1 MARYRN
7 PIARGGDFADPFVM
21 RHDGTYYLYATNP
34 DVRCWRSRDLVTW
47 EALGPTIGPD
57 VFPGLV
63 PFAPEV
69 VYDNGAFFMYTSPS
83 GQGHTVLRSD
93 FPTGPFVPVSPNV
106 GHAIDGH
113 VFADEDGRRYFY
125 WAGDEGIWGCEL
137 VAPAEFGEPVLTGI
151 HMNGWTEGPFVDRRD
166 GWYRMTLTGNH
177 YLSPGYRIDAAWST
191 DPLRGWRPDPLNP
204 LLVST
209 HGDLTGLGHSSS
221 VVGPDLVST
230 WIVFHN
236 FNPDASRDLDLDRQ
250 VSLGRSIQVLGPT
263 RSAPAPEPPDD
274 VLTEHPEARG
284 AWIALV
290 GELAPDGAHL
300 VLQGTG
306 GGDAR
311 ARWDVATGATWTA
324 ELCLTGDGA
333 PFLADQTFGD
343 TLLQLPERLDPRVLH
358 EWRIEVAA
366 GSARVLVDRL
376 HVATVACSP
385 DATLGVGARSGR
397 VDISHAAITRRSPR
411 DADRSSPKPIPG
423 RYWAALGVDGP
434 RPASRLTDDMVVP
447 ERIRLEVGTSIAYE
461 WDVAR
466 PAPVRVHLAGQFAVG
481 DELALEVDGV
491 AHRVSASR
499 ATTLLT
505 LDIGLTGARPRV
517 TLDGVRGTPVIDLIT
532 VAPMPHPG
540 PPEVTDKRL
549 SGTDKRV
556 FPGLYDDTEI
566 AARVV
571 VEFLAAD
578 SHADLLVRAT
588 QLTDGGEGDDPVLGT
603 DFFLGYSVQLHPD
616 RVVLARHDF
625 AERVLATY
633 PAPLLPSASH
643 DLVVRALGGT
653 LTVELDGRVILE
665 VDDALP
671 HVLGHVGMRTGNAR
685 LHVESLRFES
695 GGRSPAS
702 G

>member
-1 MARYRN
+1 MARHRN

-21 RHDGTYYLYATNP
+21 RHDGVYYLYATNP

-47 EALGPTIGPD
+47 EALGPTIAPD
-57 VFPGLV
+57 TFPGLV

-93 FPTGPFVPVSPNV
+93 APAGPFVAVSPNV

-137 VAPAEFGEPVLTGI
+137 LGPAEFGEAVLTGI

-204 LLVST
+204 VLVST
-209 HGDLTGLGHSSS
+209 QGDLTGLGHSSS

-236 FNPDASRDLDLDRQ
+236 FNPDATRDLDLDRQ

-263 RSAPAPEPPDD
+263 RSAPSPEPPDEQ
-274 VLTEHPEARG
+274 LGAQQPEALE
-284 AWIALV
+284 AWTALA
-290 GELAPDGAHL
+290 GGLTTDGPHL
-300 VLQGTG
+300 LVEGT
-306 GGDAR
+306 AAL
-311 ARWDVATGATWTA
+311 ARWEVATAETWTA
-324 ELCLTGDGA
+324 ELSLTGDGGAALIA
-333 PFLADQTFGD
+333 PDGGAMALA
-343 TLLQLPERLDPRVLH
+343 LPARLDPSVLH
-358 EWRIEVAA
+358 EWRIEVLD
-366 GSARVLVDRL
+366 GTARVLVDREL
-376 HVATVACSP
+376 IASVTCLSGTH
-385 DATLGVGARSGR
+385 LGVVTRSGVVR
-397 VDISHAAITRRSPR
+397 VSHAALTRSSPR
-411 DADRSSPKPIPG
+411 DADRSSPKPTPG
-423 RYWAALGVDGP
+423 RHWAALGVDGA
-434 RPASRLTDDMVVP
+434 RPPVRVTDHDVVP
-447 ERIRLEVGTSIAYE
+447 ERVRLDVGSSIAYE
-461 WDVAR
+461 WDVPQSAH
-466 PAPVRVHLAGQFAVG
+466 VRAHLAGEFAPG
-481 DELALEVDGV
+481 DALVLDVDGV
-491 AHRVSASR
+491 RHRVSATRFS
-499 ATTLLT
+499 TLLS
-505 LDIGLTGARPRV
+505 LDVTVGAGPAAV
-517 TLDGVRGTPVIDLIT
+517 TLEGVAGAPVIDLVT
-532 VAPMPHPG
+532 VAPAPHPG

-549 SGTDKRV
+549 AGTQKRV
-556 FPGLYDDTEI
+556 LPGVYDDTVI

-571 VEFLAAD
+571 VDLPAPD

-588 QLTDGGEGDDPVLGT
+588 QLADGGEGDDPVLGA
-603 DFFLGYSVQLHPD
+603 DFFLGYSVQLHAD
-616 RVVLARHDF
+616 RVVLARHDY
-625 AERVLATY
+625 AERVLATH
-633 PAPLLPSASH
+633 PAPQLPSTPH
-643 DLVVRALGGT
+643 DLVVRAIGGT

-685 LHVESLRFES
+685 LHVESLRFGS
-695 GGRSPAS
+695 GGRSTP